1 MSPESTGFPRG
12 RVGWI
17 VGSLAILAIGL
28 FVGML
33 LGNAIFGLVIAIIV
47 SIGWLIAYESWR
59 GRQVGIYDRD
69 DDGAQL

>member
-17 VGSLAILAIGL
+17 FGSILILAIGVV
-28 FVGML
+28 VGML
-33 LGNAIFGLVIAIIV
+33 LNNIVFGLVIAVVV
-47 SIGWLIAYESWR
+47 SLGWIIAYESWR
-59 GRQVGIYDRD
+59 GRQVGIYNRD

>member
-17 VGSLAILAIGL
+17 VGSLLILAIGVV
-28 FVGML
+28 VGML
-33 LGNAIFGLVIAIIV
+33 MGSVAFGLVIAVVV
-47 SIGWLIAYESWR
+47 SLGWIIAYESWR